1 MASAIFH
8 LAENPAAA
16 KLYHTGVN
24 ESAMQSISFKHMW
37 ARACWLHNLRPISD
51 EVWDIL
57 TCWEDRMTLD
67 KQWLE
72 NLTNEALGEG
82 GYTMDII
89 RNRIRMI
96 HRQGHMM
103 AVMHKRIGKEFT
115 KAIEIYGPS
124 KMEISH
130 RSSADKIMGLIKA
143 LYGPSSQGVSGV
155 VCVGFKGEMDLL
167 KYEKDIDKFADHVLV
182 FDME

>member
-1 MASAIFH
+1 
-8 LAENPAAA
+8 
-16 KLYHTGVN
+16 
-24 ESAMQSISFKHMW
+24 
-37 ARACWLHNLRPISD
+37 
-51 EVWDIL
+51 VWDIL

-67 KQWLE
+67 KQWLK

-82 GYTMDII
+82 GYTLDII
-89 RNRIRMI
+89 RNRIKMI

-103 AVMHKRIGKEFT
+103 GVMHKKIGKEFA

-130 RSSADKIMGLIKA
+130 RSSTDKIMGLIKA
-143 LYGPSSQGVSGV
+143 LYGHSSQGVSGV

-167 KYEKDIDKFADHVLV
+167 KYEKDIEQFADHVLM